1 MNNEDIKDMEFEQSI
16 SELEKIVVGLE
27 NGTISLKDSV
37 SMYERGIALK
47 NRCESLLEDARLT
60 IQQVSADLNKEVE

>member
-1 MNNEDIKDMEFEQSI
+1 MKNEDIKDMEFEQSI

-47 NRCESLLEDARLT
+47 NRCESLLEDAMLT

>member
-1 MNNEDIKDMEFEQSI
+1 MKNEDIKDMEFEQSI